1 MPVAY
6 KSGVGR
12 VVWGRPGVFTPVT
25 DDDGKAVINEDG
37 TPALD
42 MSFGVAFP
50 KAEFLQF
57 LWPLMLQ
64 AAAEDFPAVAQ
75 QGAAGA
81 PQDYAWKYVD
91 GDAATGHK
99 KGKPYNEREGYAGCY
114 VLAFTT
120 RIQGATSYWKP
131 SLTQPGVWDQIAHT
145 DIKTGDYV
153 AVSGQFVSH
162 KAKNARSKPGL
173 YTNPQGI
180 MLVGV
185 GQAIINTP
193 DAQTMFGGMNY
204 QLPPGATAPGAAP
217 AMPGG
222 MGMPPGMPAPGQ
234 MPGTAPQPQYQ
245 PAPQMMQPGAPMPGQ
260 QQYYQPAPQ
269 PQYAPAHDIYQPG
282 AMPQNPM
289 MPGQQP
295 GYAPNV
301 ATNPA
306 LPGAPVQGQP
316 LPGAPSAGMTY
327 PSNPMPGQMPPGFPP
342 R

>member
-12 VVWGRPGVFTPVT
+12 VVWGRPGVFSPVT
-25 DDDGKAVINEDG
+25 DDDGKAVMNDDG
-37 TPALD
+37 TPAMD

-50 KAEFLQF
+50 KQEFLPF
-57 LWPLMLQ
+57 MWPFMLQ

-131 SLTQPGVWDQIAHT
+131 SLTVPGQWDQILHT

-153 AVSGQFVSH
+153 AVSGNFVSH

-173 YTNPQGI
+173 YTNPQGV

-193 DAQTMFGGMNY
+193 DAATMFGGMNY
-204 QLPPGATAPGAAP
+204 ALPPGATAPGAAP
-217 AMPGG
+217 AMPQG
-222 MGMPPGMPAPGQ
+222 MGQPPGLPGPGMMPGQ
-234 MPGTAPQPQYQ
+234 VPNTGGYQVPQAQHYQ
-245 PAPQMMQPGAPMPGQ
+245 PAPQPGMPGM
-260 QQYYQPAPQ
+260 APQ

-282 AMPQNPM
+282 AMPQHT
-289 MPGQQP
+289 G
-295 GYAPNV
+295 GYP
-301 ATNPA
+301 T
-306 LPGAPVQGQP
+306 PGAPVVPGMQP
-316 LPGAPSAGMTY
+316 MPQQYQPAPQ
-327 PSNPMPGQMPPGFPP
+327 PQPMPGQMPPGFPP